1 MGINFGEMKQKAQE
15 QLGKHSDKVEQG
27 LDKASKFAKSRFGDH
42 SEKID
47 NATQKAKDALHRG
60 AGSDGG
66 DGGGKEPP
74 NEPPNEPGGGQRPP
88 QGQ

>member
-27 LDKASKFAKSRFGDH
+27 LDKAGKFAKSRFGDH

-47 NATQKAKDALHRG
+47 NATRKAKDALHRG
-60 AGSDGG
+60 AGDE
-66 DGGGKEPP
+66 GKEPP
-74 NEPPNEPGGGQRPP
+74 NDQGGGQRPP